1 MSSFSLSLF
10 KRYVSSSSSP
20 FATPPNLSS
29 MEQSFQLRRV
39 DYIIFSKKEIV
50 YLYLFFLSLFLFQ
63 SKPSARSCRSLGWAE
78 WGQEVGG
85 GDVCLCGG
93 ERLNGEDPRV
103 AEACAGGVQLRAEI
117 GRPPRITVHTEH
129 WRNDEFTIQIADK
142 SAFHYFYIASRYMPL
157 PMTHFKKCV
166 VVAECSNW
174 STSCWIPMPMKRNS
188 TRRWCD
194 AIY

>member
-85 GDVCLCGG
+85 GDVFVWGG
-93 ERLNGEDPRV
+93 KVEWRRS
-103 AEACAGGVQLRAEI
+103 AR
-117 GRPPRITVHTEH
+117 GRSV
-129 WRNDEFTIQIADK
+129 
-142 SAFHYFYIASRYMPL
+142 
-157 PMTHFKKCV
+157 C
-166 VVAECSNW
+166 
-174 STSCWIPMPMKRNS
+174 
-188 TRRWCD
+188 RWCT
-194 AIY
+194 AESRNRETPTHNCTHGTLTE